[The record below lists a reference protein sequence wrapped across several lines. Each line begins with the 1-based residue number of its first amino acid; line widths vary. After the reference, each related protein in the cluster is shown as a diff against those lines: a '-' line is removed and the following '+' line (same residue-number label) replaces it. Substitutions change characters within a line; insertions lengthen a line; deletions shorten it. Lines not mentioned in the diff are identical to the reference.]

1 MSVIVTV
8 LQKCKDNG
16 IIEEVYRGIREDEIE
31 IESEREVFLWLTYK
45 NITRK
50 GDWGHSWDVL

>member
-1 MSVIVTV
+1 MTV